1 MSRQPPS
8 DAARISAMRG
18 NTQALDRL
26 ADDAEPAVG
35 EPVVKPKLTAPS
47 SDVEESVRHLTREEF
62 AAYASGQLAPDR
74 LRYCQAHLDSC
85 EECREE
91 LEDLRTFKSE
101 SAFPPPVPNRGVLR
115 KRRRGITLPL
125 AAVIAGILVA
135 GVAAVLWWRHA
146 SPRANKTLVAA
157 AVAQPPAPPTAVAS
171 AGAQT
176 PAVPAAATQQ
186 RKLQLAAEMPRPH
199 ERAPAPGAGAA
210 AGAPQANSG
219 FALLAPLGEVTDTRP
234 EFTWQPLAGAVH
246 YSVVIVDTRLRPV
259 QHSNALHT
267 TAWRPRRPL
276 HHGRTY
282 FWQVTATLPGGHKVV
297 ASAPGTLTER
307 DNAPHRSH

>member
-1 MSRQPPS
+1 
-8 DAARISAMRG
+8 MRG
-18 NTQALDRL
+18 NTQALERL
-26 ADDAEPAVG
+26 ADDAEPAAG
-35 EPVVKPKLTAPS
+35 EPVVKPKLTALS
-47 SDVEESVRHLTREEF
+47 SDVEESVRHLTREQF

-74 LRYCQAHLDSC
+74 LSYCQAHLDSC

-115 KRRRGITLPL
+115 QRRRGITLPQ
-125 AAVIAGILVA
+125 AAVIAGIFVA
-135 GVAAVLWWRHA
+135 GAAAVLWWRHS
-146 SPRANKTLVAA
+146 SPRADKTSVAA
-157 AVAQPPAPPTAVAS
+157 AVARPPAPPATAVAS
-171 AGAQT
+171 TSAQT
-176 PAVPAAATQQ
+176 PAVPAAPAAATQ
-186 RKLQLAAEMPRPH
+186 MPRPH
-199 ERAPAPGAGAA
+199 ERAPAAPG
-210 AGAPQANSG
+210 AGAPQASSG

-259 QHSNALHT
+259 QHSNALHAT
-267 TAWRPRRPL
+267 SWRPRRPL

-297 ASAPGTLTER
+297 ASAPGTLNMR
-307 DNAPHRSH
+307 DNAPHQSR